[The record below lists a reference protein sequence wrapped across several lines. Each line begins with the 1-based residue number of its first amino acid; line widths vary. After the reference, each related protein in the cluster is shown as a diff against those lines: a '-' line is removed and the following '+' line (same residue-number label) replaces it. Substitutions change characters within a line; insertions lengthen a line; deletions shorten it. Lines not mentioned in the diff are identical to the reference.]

1 MSNRPTPVKL
11 LPVGKNRTQLLKAI
25 GEKNV
30 NFQQNDYIEKL
41 AGQKAKEGKMG
52 KGQHA
57 AISLLAI
64 ENASEI
70 AKTYLQAPGMFE
82 QIMKD
87 IIGTRGY
94 ISYQIKT
101 TKNNLNIQR
110 KKYPQDH
117 HEDFVLVSETFG
129 NGSGHYGLI
138 HLQHQNGKVRVY
150 DSMYGEGG
158 SKFQNVAQKW
168 TKTRAENRAS
178 ATSWDIPA
186 VRSIFGCKAK
196 VRNRPDGNIEVIQIQ
211 PSGGFVATNYT
222 NFLNENYNGQG
233 RNGYGKQIERLY
245 GKVVA
250 KGAFKLSQFDELSQH
265 HFCYMESIYAMML
278 AIGLTKNP
286 GPNDPRKRIAFIKK
300 FIWGMIHKYTPK
312 SKRKTAKWKYF
323 SKTFPYTMTTESKTG
338 KPLKLWRGVLLLP
351 DRDGTFKSKTLK
363 ASWSG
368 YDKIDPSWS
377 LTDVLNWVHTGRS
390 PRGNRNANS
399 NSNNNNSNSNSNSN
413 NIKFVQMRRPTRS
426 EKRTVDPS
434 YNSNNNN
441 SNSNNN
447 RRNSNSNSNN
457 NRRNS
462 NSNNNR

>member
-11 LPVGKNRTQLLKAI
+11 LPVGKNRTQLLKVI

-41 AGQKAKEGKMG
+41 AGQKVKEGKMG

-117 HEDFVLVSETFG
+117 HENFILVSETFG

-150 DSMYGEGG
+150 DSMYGDGS

-178 ATSWDIPA
+178 ATTWDIPA

-196 VRNRPDGNIEVIQIQ
+196 VRNRANGNIRVIQIQ

-338 KPLKLWRGVLLLP
+338 KPLKLWRGRLLLP
-351 DRDGTFKSKTLK
+351 DRDGTFKTKTLK

-377 LTDVLNWVHTGRS
+377 LTDVLKWVHTGRS

-399 NSNNNNSNSNSNSN
+399 NSNNNNNNSNSDSDSN

-426 EKRTVDPS
+426 EKRNVDPS
-434 YNSNNNN
+434 YNSNN
-441 SNSNNN
+441 
-447 RRNSNSNSNN
+447 NSNSNN

>member
-1 MSNRPTPVKL
+1 MNNRPVPVKL
-11 LPVGKNRTQLLKAI
+11 LPAGSNRNQLLKAI
-25 GEKNV
+25 GENSVK
-30 NFQQNDYIEKL
+30 FDQNDFIEKL
-41 AGQKAKEGKMG
+41 AGQKAKEGKMT
-52 KGQHA
+52 HA
-57 AISLLAI
+57 AIRVLAI

-70 AKTYLQAPGMFE
+70 AKGYLHAPGMFE

-117 HEDFVLVSETFG
+117 HENFVLVSETFG

-150 DSMYGEGG
+150 DSMYGEG

-168 TKTRAENRAS
+168 TKTRYENRAS
-178 ATSWDIPA
+178 ATSWDIPT

-196 VRNRPDGNIEVIQIQ
+196 MTNRSDGKGSNILSVQ
-211 PSGGFVATNYT
+211 PSGGFVANNYN
-222 NFLNENYNGQG
+222 NFLNENYNGFG
-233 RNGYGKQIERLY
+233 IRIKRLY
-245 GKVVA
+245 GETVA
-250 KGAFKLSQFDELSQH
+250 KGAFRLSQFDELSQH

-300 FIWGMIHKYTPK
+300 FIWGIIHKYTPK
-312 SKRKTAKWKYF
+312 SKRGTAKWKYF
-323 SKTFPYTMTTESKTG
+323 SKTFPYTMTTTSKTG
-338 KPLKLWRGVLLLP
+338 KSLRLWRGSVQLP
-351 DRDGTFKSKTLK
+351 DNDGTFSTKTLRV
-363 ASWSG
+363 SWNG

-390 PRGNRNANS
+390 PQGNRNANS
-399 NSNNNNSNSNSNSN
+399 NSNNNNN
-413 NIKFVQMRRPTRS
+413 NNNVRVRRATRN
-426 EKRTVDPS
+426 EKRGL
-434 YNSNNNN
+434 NSNNN

-447 RRNSNSNSNN
+447 NNRRSNSNSNN
-457 NRRNS
+457 K
-462 NSNNNR
+462 

>member
-11 LPVGKNRTQLLKAI
+11 LPAGKNRTQLLKAI

-222 NFLNENYNGQG
+222 NFLNENYNGTG
-233 RNGYGKQIERLY
+233 RNGFGKQIEELY

-250 KGAFKLSQFDELSQH
+250 KGAFRLSQYDELSQH

-338 KPLKLWRGVLLLP
+338 KPLKLFRGGVLLP
-351 DRDGTFKSKTLK
+351 DRDGTFKTKTLK

>member
-1 MSNRPTPVKL
+1 MSNRPTPIKL
-11 LPVGKNRTQLLKAI
+11 LPAGKNRTQLLKAI

-117 HEDFVLVSETFG
+117 HEDFMLVSETFG

-158 SKFQNVAQKW
+158 STFQNVAQKW
-168 TKTRAENRAS
+168 TKTRSENRAS

-196 VRNRPDGNIEVIQIQ
+196 VRNRSDGNVDVIQVQ
-211 PSGGFVATNYT
+211 PSGGFVTTNYT
-222 NFLNENYNGQG
+222 NFLNENYNGTG
-233 RNGYGKQIERLY
+233 RNGFGKQIEGLY
-245 GKVVA
+245 GKIVA

-338 KPLKLWRGVLLLP
+338 KPLKLCRGGVLLP
-351 DRDGTFKSKTLK
+351 DRDGTFKTKTLK